1 MLCNQIA
8 IWVKDR
14 TGIVELIAVSFG
26 YGSAYQ
32 VNVVFFGCLRQGI
45 CCLAWNGLAV
55 IGEILDA
62 VRAIKAFLINKN
74 QIVLNK

>member
-45 CCLAWNGLAV
+45 CCLAWNGLDV
-55 IGEILDA
+55 IGEVLDA
-62 VRAIKAFLINKN
+62 VRAIKVILVNK
-74 QIVLNK
+74 IKSF